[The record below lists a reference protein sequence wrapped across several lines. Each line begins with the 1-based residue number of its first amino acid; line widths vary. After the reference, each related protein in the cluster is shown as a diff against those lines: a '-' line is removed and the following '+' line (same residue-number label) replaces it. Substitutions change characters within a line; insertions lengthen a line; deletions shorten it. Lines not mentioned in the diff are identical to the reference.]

1 MTEKSSPRG
10 VVIALAGRRIDAP
23 GASQRRFP
31 AENVELVFNRIHA
44 FFEERKPSALVSS
57 AASGADLL
65 AIAAA
70 RELGIA
76 RHIIL
81 PFAAPD
87 FRQTSVADRGGD
99 WGRRFDEEMARLGDT
114 ETPICLNDSR
124 RDNQAYKATNVEIL
138 KQARQLASAQG
149 TSVQALI
156 VWNGA
161 ARQTED
167 NTNEFA
173 NAARNAEIG
182 VAEILTL

>member
-1 MTEKSSPRG
+1 MTEKASQTG

-31 AENVELVFNRIHA
+31 AENVDLVFNRLRT
-44 FFEERKPSALVSS
+44 FFEEQKPSALVSS
-57 AASGADLL
+57 AACGADLL

-81 PFAAPD
+81 PFAAAD

-99 WGRRFDEEMARLGDT
+99 WGRRFDQELAQLPDT
-114 ETPICLNDSR
+114 EAPICLNDSR
-124 RDNQAYKATNVEIL
+124 RDNEAYKATNVEIL
-138 KQARQLASAQG
+138 KHARQLASTQG
-149 TSVQALI
+149 TSVKALI

-161 ARQTED
+161 SRQTED
-167 NTNEFA
+167 NTKEFA
-173 NAARNAEIG
+173 NAARNAG
-182 VAEILTL
+182 VEVSEILTL